1 LTFLSLAGREEELHP
16 TDINFIEGLLTLWI
30 EVVRCLPEGHD
41 PRIHRMRFN
50 LRRVHTLYCMRKEK
64 AAPSFIWTLMGLR
77 GNERNKSLSQA
88 DLAVTRARVSK
99 GERMT
104 IMLRLRGVRTISERP
119 GRMLLLSERGM
130 TNQGIP
136 EL

>member
-1 LTFLSLAGREEELHP
+1 
-16 TDINFIEGLLTLWI
+16 
-30 EVVRCLPEGHD
+30 
-41 PRIHRMRFN
+41 
-50 LRRVHTLYCMRKEK
+50 
-64 AAPSFIWTLMGLR
+64 MGLR

-104 IMLRLRGVRTISERP
+104 IVLRLRGVRTISERP